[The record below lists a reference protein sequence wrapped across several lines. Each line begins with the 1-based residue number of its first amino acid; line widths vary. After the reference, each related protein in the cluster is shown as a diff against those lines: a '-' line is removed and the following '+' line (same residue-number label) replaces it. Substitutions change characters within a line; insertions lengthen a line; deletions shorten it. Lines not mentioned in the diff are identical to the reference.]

1 MSDINIESCK
11 KLAKKKEQLYFKQK
25 KMLELFL
32 EKNAISKE
40 EFDAGMTK
48 ISKVFLMEE
57 DSCGI

>member
-1 MSDINIESCK
+1 MSETNIESSK
-11 KLAKKKEQLYFKQK
+11 NLVERKEQLYFKQK

-40 EFDAGMTK
+40 EFDAGITK